1 MHKNRLIL
9 LSLLSIFSVY
19 IFFCIQF
26 LPAGNI
32 VHASFENAD
41 NTSFCLMHNGKQWKF
56 KADDFKLSFNTFENK
71 AKFEKYGRNKS
82 KTEKLATIDRAINL
96 GFGKENAFNYIYF
109 GLNKKI
115 NRIAR
120 NLFVA
125 PKDAKI
131 IFTPKKEQP
140 FTITS
145 EVIGVELDKT
155 ALFDLIYE
163 QYVKT
168 DNVIVMLPVKIT
180 HPAKTRNYLL
190 QETAFRGGFSTSIA
204 TSGGDRK
211 HNIYRSLNA
220 LNGSIIAPDQRFS
233 FNEKVGV
240 RSAANGYRIAKI
252 IVGGE
257 FVDGNGGGVCQTS
270 TTLYNAV
277 LLSGLKVDQANRHS
291 QQVSYVPVGFDAMVN
306 YGTSDL
312 VFTNNTKRNVY
323 IVTRHTSNRISILLF
338 GEALGDGIEFKTF
351 SETVKT
357 IPYGKE
363 KVEIDSIGK
372 YADRVLYEDESFLLK
387 NGTDGFVVKSY
398 LLTLKNEKEVHRKLL
413 RIDTYQPQSPV
424 RVYGA
429 KKRTV
434 LESLSEICRI

>member
-109 GLNKKI
+109 GLNRKI

-168 DNVIVMLPVKIT
+168 DNVIVMLPV
-180 HPAKTRNYLL
+180 
-190 QETAFRGGFSTSIA
+190 
-204 TSGGDRK
+204 
-211 HNIYRSLNA
+211 
-220 LNGSIIAPDQRFS
+220 
-233 FNEKVGV
+233 
-240 RSAANGYRIAKI
+240 
-252 IVGGE
+252 
-257 FVDGNGGGVCQTS
+257 
-270 TTLYNAV
+270 
-277 LLSGLKVDQANRHS
+277 
-291 QQVSYVPVGFDAMVN
+291 
-306 YGTSDL
+306 
-312 VFTNNTKRNVY
+312 
-323 IVTRHTSNRISILLF
+323 
-338 GEALGDGIEFKTF
+338 
-351 SETVKT
+351 
-357 IPYGKE
+357 
-363 KVEIDSIGK
+363 
-372 YADRVLYEDESFLLK
+372 
-387 NGTDGFVVKSY
+387 
-398 LLTLKNEKEVHRKLL
+398 
-413 RIDTYQPQSPV
+413 
-424 RVYGA
+424 
-429 KKRTV
+429 
-434 LESLSEICRI
+434 